1 LKNPGLPEPVEEW
14 ARFFTPLLAFLQSL
28 KEAQGALIKQP
39 KFDNQNDKAD
49 YSDIPFKLL
58 GHSTK

>member
-1 LKNPGLPEPVEEW
+1 MGGIFQ
-14 ARFFTPLLAFLQSL
+14 RPLLAYLQSL

-58 GHSTK
+58 GNSTK